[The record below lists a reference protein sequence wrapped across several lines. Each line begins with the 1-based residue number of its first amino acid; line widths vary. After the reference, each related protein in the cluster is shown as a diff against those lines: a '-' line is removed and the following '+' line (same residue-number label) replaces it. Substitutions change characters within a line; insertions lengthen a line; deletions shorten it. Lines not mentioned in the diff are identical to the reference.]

1 MIFPLSITMFPS
13 EIPDVWCQIPRFVSH
28 PSSFSAACHAKC
40 LTALDSGQIELIEL
54 VLFDAS
60 GTIAVISVKRGPDRF
75 LLLWLQQVL
84 DVGICLQLKVLNNF
98 ISQHIYICIYTWR
111 PGGIHICHE
120 FSHGL
125 LDPSCG
131 SSGECHQLKSAKLHV
146 GGCPSLTQCLFTSLV
161 KTIYIYIYG

>member
-98 ISQHIYICIYTWR
+98 ISQHIYIYAYI
-111 PGGIHICHE
+111 PGD
-120 FSHGL
+120 L
-125 LDPSCG
+125 VG
-131 SSGECHQLKSAKLHV
+131 STFAMSFRMDCWTPVVVPAGNATNL
-146 GGCPSLTQCLFTSLV
+146 SLPNFTSGDARV
-161 KTIYIYIYG
+161 

>member
-75 LLLWLQQVL
+75 LLLWPQQVL

-98 ISQHIYICIYTWR
+98 ISQHIYIYLN
-111 PGGIHICHE
+111 IC
-120 FSHGL
+120 
-125 LDPSCG
+125 
-131 SSGECHQLKSAKLHV
+131 
-146 GGCPSLTQCLFTSLV
+146 
-161 KTIYIYIYG
+161 IYIYILYIYIYLATWWDPHLPWVFAWIVGPQLWFQW